1 MHDVSGPVPAR
12 TLIRDI
18 TVIAMDDE
26 HGSEPFTADVLVEGD
41 RIVDV
46 AAPSS
51 VDALPGDTVI
61 PGRDRL
67 VTPGLINAHL
77 HSWEAL
83 FRGRYD
89 NLPLEL
95 WMLLSYPILGLDP
108 LPERLIHLRTLMVA
122 IESLK
127 NGVTCVLDDV
137 IESPGQSLGAL
148 GAVFDAY
155 EQAGIRANCSGNI
168 CNRYFTDTIPFANE
182 LLPADVLA
190 QVHAVAP
197 PTTEDYLGFSREALK
212 RFDGRAGRLRYVIA
226 PSGPQRCTEDLLVAA
241 NELSRE
247 HDTTYHIHVLET
259 KVQAVTGHE
268 FYGDTLVGYL
278 DGLGALSERSTLAH
292 GIWLTDS
299 DIEALAGAGAS
310 VAHNAISNQ
319 KLGAGIAPLRK
330 LLDAGV
336 NVALGSDGGSSSD
349 SARMS
354 DVIKAAAL
362 LHKITTPDY
371 EQWPTATEVLWAATR
386 GGARSMR
393 LAGETGAIAPGL
405 KADLVIYDLRTLNF
419 TPRNDLRNHLV
430 YCENGSSIEQVM
442 VGGRVVVRDGA
453 CTLVDEAAVLE
464 ELRELA
470 PEFLARHGRVEEIN
484 RVFAPSFAEIHKRCC
499 AVSLPIN
506 RYGGAEAAWL
516 ADEQLQ
522 A

>member
-1 MHDVSGPVPAR
+1 MR
-12 TLIRDI
+12 TLLRNI

-26 HGSEPFTADVLVEGD
+26 HGSEPFTADVLVQAD
-41 RIVDV
+41 RIAEV
-46 AAPSS
+46 AAPGSLE
-51 VDALPGDTVI
+51 ALPGDTIV
-61 PGRDRL
+61 PGHDRL
-67 VTPGLINAHL
+67 LTPGLINAHL

-148 GAVFDAY
+148 GGVFGAY
-155 EQAGIRANCSGNI
+155 EQAGIRANCSGNMVD
-168 CNRYFTDTIPFANE
+168 RFFTDTIPFANE
-182 LLPADVLA
+182 LLPPALLER
-190 QVHAVAP
+190 VHAEAP
-197 PTTEDYLGFSREALK
+197 PTAEEYLEFSREALR

-226 PSGPQRCTEDLLVAA
+226 PSGPQRCTEELLVAS

-259 KVQAVTGHE
+259 KVQAVTGRE
-268 FYGDTLVGYL
+268 LYGDTLVGYL
-278 DGLGALSERSTLAH
+278 DGLGVLSDRSTLAH
-292 GIWLTDS
+292 GIWVTDA
-299 DIEALAGAGAS
+299 DIEALALAGAS

-336 NVALGSDGGSSSD
+336 NVALGTDGGSSSD
-349 SARMS
+349 SARMF

-362 LHKITTPDY
+362 LHKVTTPDY
-371 EQWPTATEVLWAATR
+371 TQWPSATEVLWAATR
-386 GGARSMR
+386 GGARSMQ
-393 LAGETGAIAPGL
+393 LDGETGAIAPGL
-405 KADLVIYDLRTLNF
+405 KADLVIFDLRTLSF

-430 YCENGSSIEQVM
+430 YSENGSSIEQVM
-442 VGGRVVVRDGA
+442 VDGRVVVRDGV
-453 CTLVDEAAVLE
+453 CTHIDEAAVLE

-470 PEFLARHGRVEEIN
+470 PEFLARHGRAEDIN
-484 RVFAPSFAEIHKRCC
+484 RAFAPYFAEIHKRCC
-499 AVSLPIN
+499 ATALPIN
-506 RYGGAEAAWL
+506 RYSGDEAAWL
-516 ADEQLQ
+516 ADEQLH